1 MMDYCLAR
9 KRDKV
14 IIYSRMS
21 MNLEHIRLSERIQLQ
36 KATYCLI
43 PRV

>member
-1 MMDYCLAR
+1 MRDYCLAR

-21 MNLEHIRLSERIQLQ
+21 MNLEHIRLSERIHLQ
-36 KATYCLI
+36 KGTYRLI
-43 PRV
+43 SRV